1 MSDLWISMR
10 PYPGR
15 LNHVLRAMVAC
26 TIVVI
31 MSQSLQVPLLALSL
45 ITVFF
50 VTQTNIVVTRLTG
63 ILFIVGSTFSILL
76 SLMVLKV
83 TWNTPFLRIL
93 ISFTLFLSACF

>member
-45 ITVFF
+45 ITVFLSPRR
-50 VTQTNIVVTRLTG
+50 T
-63 ILFIVGSTFSILL
+63 LL
-76 SLMVLKV
+76 
-83 TWNTPFLRIL
+83 
-93 ISFTLFLSACF
+93 